1 MIKYIVQNSQRT
13 NAKTILTKEKTETL
27 KHIYHKTYV
36 YVLIYLNN
44 RSLSQYIMRVHE
56 LFSLIAVLFTMVK
69 LWSHPRCPSTDKG
82 QKKKKTCGIDTQLYI
97 QSGIIFSQK
106 KD

>member
-1 MIKYIVQNSQRT
+1 MIKYTVQNSQRT

-27 KHIYHKTYV
+27 KQIYHKTYV

-82 QKKKKTCGIDTQLYI
+82 HKKKKPVAWIHSCIYRVELY
-97 QSGIIFSQK
+97 SAKK